1 MSPRPKEESPSGF
14 IKRIKKE
21 MRGKGISLRTLA
33 AEAGMDPATLSRIL
47 SGKQGIPT
55 DEAIIEL
62 AKALEL
68 DQSELLSE
76 AGRISQDRHDM
87 KLLLRTSSK
96 LTPDEVKKVLKLAK
110 QLAQQRS
117 SRKGKK

>member
-68 DQSELLSE
+68 DPSELLSE